1 MQAHFE
7 LMRRVEKYQKDHP
20 DEKISFPLSPEIFK
34 KIDEYFSS
42 KKVSYEGARGW
53 KYAGNGRWVDQNN
66 KNIPRFPSVSE
77 QNEWMYLASKYV
89 KEHPETTY
97 PLSLEII
104 RQLDE
109 QLEFSKKKREEE
121 TQRLKRISQE
131 LRRQIGKQ
139 ELEMCK
145 SQFATASRVAKE
157 ANDEAERITAENTLE
172 IERLVSQMKEAQK
185 RANDAKLA
193 ATKAEKDLF
202 DYQSFIATIQDI

>member
-1 MQAHFE
+1 MQAHFTW
-7 LMRRVEKYQKDHP
+7 MEKA
-20 DEKISFPLSPEIFK
+20 K
-34 KIDEYFSS
+34 KIDEYISS
-42 KKVSYEGARGW
+42 EQVSYETARGW
-53 KYAGNGRWVDQNN
+53 QCFANGRWVDQNN
-66 KNIPRFPSVSE
+66 KNISRFPSGSE
-77 QNEWMYLASKYV
+77 QKQWMYLASKYV
-89 KEHPETTY
+89 KEHPDTTY

-131 LRRQIGKQ
+131 LMSQRAKKQ
-139 ELEMCK
+139 LEMCK
-145 SQFATASRVAKE
+145 SQFATASRFAKE

-193 ATKAEKDLF
+193 ATKAEKDLS